1 MAQMVKSLP
10 TMQETCVHSL
20 VQEDPLE
27 KGVATHSSILA
38 WRTPW
43 TWNVCVDSGAWWAT
57 VHGVAKSQTR
67 LKLPLYWQNQLFLFL
82 FSFLI
87 IYLFIYLFI
96 LATLGGLWELGSP
109 PGDQTQAP

>member
-10 TMQETCVHSL
+10 AMQETWVHSL
-20 VQEDPLE
+20 GQEDPLE

-57 VHGVAKSQTR
+57 VHGVERSQTR
-67 LKLPLYWQNQLFLFL
+67 LKLPLYCQNKLFLFL

-87 IYLFIYLFI
+87 IIYLFIYFGYTVWHVG
-96 LATLGGLWELGSP
+96 A
-109 PGDQTQAP
+109 